1 MLTFTEKLEFNGDA
15 KSLSKI
21 LKQIFTYN
29 SLLKRSSI
37 FYKSNWLSWNP
48 FILFLSYL
56 NSIVEELIE
65 NGVKRV
71 LSNVGYNIRWEIHL
85 LPSLT

>member
-37 FYKSNWLSWNP
+37 FYKSN
-48 FILFLSYL
+48 
-56 NSIVEELIE
+56 
-65 NGVKRV
+65 
-71 LSNVGYNIRWEIHL
+71 
-85 LPSLT
+85 